1 MIIGI
6 IGQGVTD
13 LFADILYSGEE
24 DNVLGD
30 DETEE
35 EVVDEGW
42 EREGKLEK
50 RLRGLGES
58 QWGDEAEW
66 GGRGEAR
73 GTGRDRLPRSESS
86 SPHKLHPARCV
97 IFCHFNCTV
106 HRTVEE
112 LRLISFGQG

>member
-1 MIIGI
+1 M
-6 IGQGVTD
+6 
-13 LFADILYSGEE
+13 
-24 DNVLGD
+24 LGD

-97 IFCHFNCTV
+97 IFCHFNGTV
-106 HRTVEE
+106 HE
-112 LRLISFGQG
+112 LL

>member
-35 EVVDEGW
+35 ESGVTAIPE
-42 EREGKLEK
+42 
-50 RLRGLGES
+50 ES
-58 QWGDEAEW
+58 TPKKQ
-66 GGRGEAR
+66 GG
-73 GTGRDRLPRSESS
+73 
-86 SPHKLHPARCV
+86 
-97 IFCHFNCTV
+97 N
-106 HRTVEE
+106 
-112 LRLISFGQG
+112 